1 MRTKD
6 ILLIE
11 DNDVDIVSIKGILE
25 DEKHNL
31 KITVINDGANAL
43 DFIINK
49 IERKLE
55 YWPSLILL
63 DYNLPLKN
71 GDLILRYLK
80 EKPRIKN
87 IPVVVISHSKLDEH
101 ISKSYKFHANSYI
114 SKEIDIDVFDEKL
127 VKTIEYWLEIVELPK
142 PNYPNKLVAS

>member
-1 MRTKD
+1 MDISAKN

-11 DNDVDIVSIKGILE
+11 DNDVDIISVKNII
-25 DEKHNL
+25 EKQNINL
-31 KITVINDGANAL
+31 TIINDGANAF
-43 DFIINK
+43 DFIVCK
-49 IERKLE
+49 IEKMQE

-87 IPVVVISHSKLDEH
+87 IPVVVISYSKLDEH
-101 ISKSYKFHANSYI
+101 ILKSYRFHANSYI
-114 SKEIDIDVFDEKL
+114 IKDMDVDVFDKKL
-127 VKTIEYWLEIVELPK
+127 SKTIEYWLDIVELPK
-142 PNYPNKLVAS
+142 PNYQNRMIT

>member
-1 MRTKD
+1 MGTKQ

-11 DNDVDIVSIKGILE
+11 DNDVDIISIKNALE
-25 DEKHNL
+25 SSRKDVKL
-31 KITVINDGANAL
+31 TVISDGANAL

-49 IERKLE
+49 IEKSMQ

-63 DYNLPLKN
+63 DYNLPMKN

-87 IPVVVISHSKLDEH
+87 IPIVVVSYSKLDEH
-101 ISKSYKFHANSYI
+101 IAKSYKLYANSYI
-114 SKEIDIDVFDEKL
+114 VKNMDIGIFDQKL
-127 VKTIEYWLEIVELPK
+127 IKTIEYWLDIVELPK
-142 PNYPNKLVAS
+142 PNYPVRQVAS